1 MNNPYFDLLMWA
13 RGPGFDIALT
23 IMIAGIV
30 LRVVEIW
37 VLGRKKDFS
46 KAKGSPVGQG
56 IKTIFTRSLPRK
68 GMMKEAPVTYIGG
81 YLFHIGFAV
90 AFLFLGAHIALVND
104 LIGLSW
110 PAANKAIIEL
120 AAAVAVIALIALMWT
135 RLTDPVRRS
144 LSGFDDYL
152 VWTLSILPLITGY
165 VAVNKIFGADETL
178 WLAIHILSVEAL
190 MVAFPFTKL
199 MHAVTFAV
207 ARYYNGSIQGRKGAE
222 S

>member
-23 IMIAGIV
+23 IMVAGIL
-30 LRVVEIW
+30 LRVVEII
-37 VLGRKKDFS
+37 VLGRKKNYA
-46 KAKGSPVGQG
+46 KAKGSPMTQG
-56 IKTIFTRSLPRK
+56 IKTIFTRSVARK
-68 GMMKEAPVTYIGG
+68 GMLKEAPVTYIAG

-90 AFLFLGAHIALVND
+90 SFLFLGAHIALVND

-110 PAANKAIIEL
+110 PDANKALIET
-120 AAAVAVIALIALMWT
+120 AAAVAVISLIALMWT
-135 RLTDPVRRS
+135 RRTDPVRRALTTFGDYVVWILS
-144 LSGFDDYL
+144 L
-152 VWTLSILPLITGY
+152 LPLITGY
-165 VAVNKIFGADETL
+165 ITANRIFGIDAQL
-178 WLAIHILSVEAL
+178 ALAIHILTVEAL

-199 MHAVTFAV
+199 MHAVTFAM